1 MIASDDIR
9 EKFKRMGADVTFED
23 RRWKSQSAP
32 VIDVVDDTFVIDTR
46 SDPKAKVRIID
57 TRPKERHLLL
67 MVRSGKGEVSKY
79 LMGHDERHWFVAAV
93 PELLPVRNVADA
105 MEALKPIR
113 VKNRQKR
120 LGVTAKDR
128 NRRHQEAYI
137 RQGEWFFMPAPQL
150 TTAGCVSHCNEPIQR
165 GRGKPHFCEE
175 LIRKDGYSVWVHG
188 IHAPNGLTQ
197 AAFKKLPRKVRET
210 FGWSTAFVSDFVYAR
225 GYVRHQD
232 HKTIHL
238 KEWHRVLPNT
248 ENKARAFEHLKFLD

>member
-128 NRRHQEAYI
+128 NRRHQE
-137 RQGEWFFMPAPQL
+137 
-150 TTAGCVSHCNEPIQR
+150 V
-165 GRGKPHFCEE
+165 
-175 LIRKDGYSVWVHG
+175 
-188 IHAPNGLTQ
+188 
-197 AAFKKLPRKVRET
+197 
-210 FGWSTAFVSDFVYAR
+210 
-225 GYVRHQD
+225 
-232 HKTIHL
+232 
-238 KEWHRVLPNT
+238 
-248 ENKARAFEHLKFLD
+248 